1 MSLIK
6 IEKGIPMPSNN
17 KFQNGKNN
25 YKWKCIDTML
35 KMEIGNSIR
44 IEDRTLDTVK
54 TTWLWR
60 AERKTG
66 FKYKIHSINHN
77 TQRVWRIS

>member
-1 MSLIK
+1 LIK
-6 IEKGIPMPSNN
+6 IEKNIPIPSRN
-17 KFQNGKNN
+17 KFSS
-25 YKWKCIDTML
+25 I
-35 KMEIGNSIR
+35 NSYRGECLETLEKLSVGDSIK

-54 TTWLWR
+54 RTWLWR
-60 AERKTG
+60 VERKTG

>member
-1 MSLIK
+1 
-6 IEKGIPMPSNN
+6 MPSRD
-17 KFQNGKNN
+17 KFSSINS
-25 YKWKCIDTML
+25 YKRECLETL
-35 KMEIGNSIR
+35 ENLGIGDSIK

-60 AERKTG
+60 VERKTG